1 MVRLMLRKRLLTEQ
15 ELVSAYVQAERGAPR
30 R

>member
-1 MVRLMLRKRLLTEQ
+1 MLRKGLVDEQ
-15 ELVSAYVQAERGAPR
+15 ELVSAYVQSERGAPR